1 MGGDFADQQEQ
12 QEQQEGMGL
21 MDYTEVKD
29 LAENVVPQ
37 E

>member
-12 QEQQEGMGL
+12 QEQQDAMGL